1 MKNKTPLLE
10 EWQAIMLFELM
21 DDFYADPENRSAYK
35 AWKKERRKERRRQK
49 KKPAGAANTDEL
61 KG

>member
-21 DDFYADPENRSAYK
+21 DDFYAQPENRRAYE
-35 AWKKERRKERRRQK
+35 AWEKKRRKERRRQK